1 MGCLRYNGGT
11 MEERTVTSNSEA
23 ETMDI
28 AAELAGRLRGDE
40 VILLSG
46 ELGAGKTVFTKGIC
60 RGLGLEDIHSVGSPS
75 YTLVN
80 IYSARV
86 TVYHMDL
93 YRLGGEADINDLGWE
108 DFLGEGVIVIEWA
121 DKITVD
127 FPCIRVHIEGGEE
140 NIRTITIH
148 HTVN

>member
-1 MGCLRYNGGT
+1 YNGQK
-11 MEERTVTSNSEA
+11 MRQYTVTSRSEA

-28 AAELAGRLRGDE
+28 AADLAGHLRGDE

-93 YRLGGEADINDLGWE
+93 YRLGGEAAITDLGWE
-108 DFLGEGVIVIEWA
+108 DFLGEGIIVIEWA

-127 FPCIRVHIEGGEE
+127 FPCIRVRIEAGEDE
-140 NIRTITIH
+140 NRTITIRDAA
-148 HTVN
+148 

>member
-127 FPCIRVHIEGGEE
+127 FPCIRVRIEGGEE

>member
-1 MGCLRYNGGT
+1 
-11 MEERTVTSNSEA
+11 
-23 ETMDI
+23 MDV
-28 AAELAGRLRGDE
+28 AAELAGRLHGDE

-60 RGLGLEDIHSVGSPS
+60 RGLGLEDIHLVGSPS

-93 YRLGGEADINDLGWE
+93 YRLGGESDITDLGWE

-121 DKITVD
+121 DKISVD
-127 FPCIRVHIEGGEE
+127 FPCIRVRIEADE
-140 NIRTITIH
+140 NDIRTITIRDS
-148 HTVN
+148 VS

>member
-11 MEERTVTSNSEA
+11 MGERTVTSKSEA

-28 AAELAGRLRGDE
+28 AAELAERLRGDE
-40 VILLSG
+40 VILLLG
-46 ELGAGKTVFTKGIC
+46 ELGAGKTVFTKGLC
-60 RGLGLEDIHSVGSPS
+60 RGLGLVDIHSVGSPS

-93 YRLGGEADINDLGWE
+93 YRLGGEADIADLGWE
-108 DFLGEGVIVIEWA
+108 DFLGEGVIIIEWA

-127 FPCIRVHIEGGEE
+127 FPCIRVRIEADKE
-140 NIRTITIH
+140 NIRTITINDS
-148 HTVN
+148 TG

>member
-1 MGCLRYNGGT
+1 M
-11 MEERTVTSNSEA
+11 TSKSEA
-23 ETMDI
+23 ETIDI
-28 AAELAGRLRGDE
+28 AADLAGRLRGDE

-80 IYSARV
+80 IYSARF

-93 YRLGGEADINDLGWE
+93 YRLGGDSDITDLGWE

-121 DKITVD
+121 EKITVD
-127 FPCIRVHIEGGEE
+127 FPCIRVNIEAGEDE
-140 NIRTITIH
+140 NRTITIRDS
-148 HTVN
+148 VS

>member
-1 MGCLRYNGGT
+1 
-11 MEERTVTSNSEA
+11 
-23 ETMDI
+23 MDI
-28 AAELAGRLRGDE
+28 AADLARTLNGDE

-80 IYSARV
+80 IYQARF

-93 YRLGGEADINDLGWE
+93 YRLGGEADITDLGWE
-108 DFLGEGVIVIEWA
+108 DFLGEGIIVIEWA

-127 FPCIRVHIEGGEE
+127 FPCIRVRIEADEDD
-140 NIRTITIH
+140 IRTIIIRDSLS
-148 HTVN
+148 